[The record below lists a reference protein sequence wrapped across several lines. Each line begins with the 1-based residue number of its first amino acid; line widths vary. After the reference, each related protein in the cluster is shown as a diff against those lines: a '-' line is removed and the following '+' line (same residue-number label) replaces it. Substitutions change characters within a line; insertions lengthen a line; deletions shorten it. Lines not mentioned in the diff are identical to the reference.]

1 METRSARKRLLIFV
15 VAYNAEKTIQSVLR
29 RIPPALSG
37 FDTHI
42 LVIDD
47 SSKDGTFEKAYEFDA
62 SPFPTTVLFNPR
74 NQGYGG
80 NQKIGFHFAVKK
92 RFDYVAL
99 LHGDGQYA
107 PECLPELLA
116 PLLHGDAD
124 AVLGSRMMARGDALK
139 GGMPVYKFVG
149 NKILTYIQNKLLKTR
164 LSEFHS
170 GYRVYSVEALASTP
184 FECNTNDF
192 HFDTEIIIQLIRG
205 GCRIAEIPIPT
216 YYGDEI
222 CHVNGLKY
230 AFNVI
235 KASTLARAQ
244 DVGVLY
250 QRKFDVRSPLEF
262 SNYQPKFDF
271 RSSHRLA
278 LDVVSAGSSVVDI
291 GCASGYMA
299 RELNRKGCRVTGVD
313 QYPPS
318 EDVPLERFIRHDLD
332 DPKFPVDMGSFE
344 FVLLLDVLEHLH
356 SPETFVD
363 ALRSSRRDDVET
375 RVIAST
381 GNVAFFVTRL
391 TLLAGAFRYGRRG
404 ILDLTHTRLFT
415 FATFRQLFQEAGYAI
430 EEVQGIPAPY
440 PLALGD
446 NALSRFLLWINRLL
460 IKVSKSLFSYQIFM
474 VVRPLPSL
482 EWLLRRAMDSKPEK
496 AARQ

>member
-29 RIPPALSG
+29 RIPPALSE

-278 LDVVSAGSSVVDI
+278 LRT
-291 GCASGYMA
+291 GCGF
-299 RELNRKGCRVTGVD
+299 RRLLGCRYRLRV
-313 QYPPS
+313 
-318 EDVPLERFIRHDLD
+318 R
-332 DPKFPVDMGSFE
+332 
-344 FVLLLDVLEHLH
+344 LH
-356 SPETFVD
+356 GPGT
-363 ALRSSRRDDVET
+363 
-375 RVIAST
+375 
-381 GNVAFFVTRL
+381 
-391 TLLAGAFRYGRRG
+391 
-404 ILDLTHTRLFT
+404 
-415 FATFRQLFQEAGYAI
+415 
-430 EEVQGIPAPY
+430 
-440 PLALGD
+440 
-446 NALSRFLLWINRLL
+446 
-460 IKVSKSLFSYQIFM
+460 KS
-474 VVRPLPSL
+474 
-482 EWLLRRAMDSKPEK
+482 
-496 AARQ
+496 